1 MTNMTLSYALFP
13 TGAPITELPPP
24 ETSPRQSGA
33 PIGPLTAPATEPA
46 PPGCTF
52 EFWNINS
59 EIYFVPTAPP
69 PPAPPLPQTW
79 TVPSND
85 FSATAWY
92 FSGGGLYEDKVTT
105 YAFSAD
111 ENAPIAGQTPIAS
124 VNGVPWTSTSTV
136 VPTNA
141 AAVIVAK
148 PEIAGFGQFIGWFQD
163 SNGVISGAT
172 LAAPAD
178 SDIQAIAY
186 YKLLGTISGTVQ
198 EDTDGGMFG
207 LDGAF
212 VSAEPGGVVKS
223 GAGGTYVLT
232 GLQPGTVELSASA
245 PNCTVFRTT
254 LTVVAGQTL
263 TQDIVLTQKG
273 TRF

>member
-1 MTNMTLSYALFP
+1 MTVSYALFP
-13 TGAPITELPPP
+13 SGSPIPELPPP
-24 ETSPRQSGA
+24 ETSPLQSGA
-33 PIGPLTAPATEPA
+33 PIGSLTAPLTEPDPA
-46 PPGCTF
+46 GCTF

-69 PPAPPLPQTW
+69 PSQTW

-92 FSGGGLYEDKVTT
+92 FSGVGPPVDQVTT
-105 YAFSAD
+105 YAFSVD
-111 ENAPIAGQTPIAS
+111 KNAPISGQTPIAS
-124 VNGVPWTSTSTV
+124 VDGVPWTSTSTV

-148 PEIAGFGQFIGWFQD
+148 PEIAGFGQFVGWFQD

-172 LAAPAD
+172 LSAPAD

-207 LDGAF
+207 LDGAS
-212 VSAEPGGVVKS
+212 VSAEPGGAVKS
-223 GAGGTYVLT
+223 GAGGAYVLT

-245 PNCTVFRTT
+245 PNCTVFHTT

-263 TQDIVLTQKG
+263 TQDIVLTRKG
-273 TRF
+273 TKF